1 MVHVK
6 EAVRKAQAY
15 LPDIFQSAEGQDLR
29 LEGVE
34 LSDDSRF
41 WTIIFSYSEPGGLLG
56 RIGREYKSV
65 KLSAEDGEFR
75 GARNGFANS
84 DLL

>member
-1 MVHVK
+1 VQAKPKGVVVVQVK

-15 LPDIFQSAEGQDLR
+15 LPDVFQSVEGQDLR

-41 WTIIFSYSEPGGLLG
+41 
-56 RIGREYKSV
+56 
-65 KLSAEDGEFR
+65 
-75 GARNGFANS
+75 
-84 DLL
+84 